1 MVEINKDRAEAEKQN
16 RGRLQSLSKTSL
28 SQLSNL
34 ISFLLFSSPLRRA
47 YYLHKM
53 ASTVGVPSLYQVPHL
68 EISKPNSKK
77 RSNCLSLSLDKPF
90 FTPLSLVRRTRR
102 IHSSS
107 LLVPSAVATPN
118 SVLSEEAFKSLGLS
132 DHDEYDLDGDNNNVE
147 ADDGEEL
154 AISKLSLPQRL
165 EESLEKRGITHLF
178 PIQVC
183 LFCMFYFCFQNS

>member
-1 MVEINKDRAEAEKQN
+1 
-16 RGRLQSLSKTSL
+16 
-28 SQLSNL
+28 
-34 ISFLLFSSPLRRA
+34 
-47 YYLHKM
+47 M

-90 FTPLSLVRRTRR
+90 FTPPISLARRTRL

-132 DHDEYDLDGDNNNVE
+132 DHDEYDLDGDNNVE

-178 PIQVC
+178 PIQVRS
-183 LFCMFYFCFQNS
+183 LLDKFSLGFVYVSFPISKFLKMVPLWIS

>member
-1 MVEINKDRAEAEKQN
+1 
-16 RGRLQSLSKTSL
+16 
-28 SQLSNL
+28 
-34 ISFLLFSSPLRRA
+34 
-47 YYLHKM
+47 M
-53 ASTVGVPSLYQVPHL
+53 ASTVGVQSLYQVPHL

-90 FTPLSLVRRTRR
+90 FTPLSLVRRTRL
-102 IHSSS
+102 IHSSSSS

-132 DHDEYDLDGDNNNVE
+132 DHDEFDLDGDNNVE

-183 LFCMFYFCFQNS
+183 SLFIFWISLT